1 MNYGV
6 NNMEYICIGKIVNTH
21 GIKGEIR
28 ILSEFPYKSLVFK
41 QNFTVYIGKEKIKQ
55 TIQSYRHHKIFDMI
69 TLQGISDIN
78 DVLQYKG
85 SYIYIDK
92 SSLNVIYDEDY
103 IGLEVYTDHYI
114 GVVTDIIKNYQSIF
128 IVKNQEKK
136 YLIPNVKEF
145 IDKVDFEQRKIY
157 IHEIKGLL
165 DEN

>member
-1 MNYGV
+1 
-6 NNMEYICIGKIVNTH
+6 
-21 GIKGEIR
+21 
-28 ILSEFPYKSLVFK
+28 
-41 QNFTVYIGKEKIKQ
+41 
-55 TIQSYRHHKIFDMI
+55 MI

-128 IVKNQEKK
+128 VVKNQEKK